1 MSILPILFTK
11 PTRVKHK
18 RAVCRD
24 ARVWSPKCNDGFASK
39 PGGIMEVAIIL
50 CIPSLLGLSCSLGLV
65 SNYDLLVLGNIVFN
79 LNNEA
84 GIPHHM

>member
-1 MSILPILFTK
+1 
-11 PTRVKHK
+11 
-18 RAVCRD
+18 
-24 ARVWSPKCNDGFASK
+24 
-39 PGGIMEVAIIL
+39 MEVAIKL